1 MVGVSKEMGL
11 GVQLGVRL
19 GVELQVCDGWY
30 GLGLETGLAKV
41 GIWFAEQA
49 VLLCHGNYAAGHKSI
64 AK

>member
-11 GVQLGVRL
+11 GVRLGVRL

-41 GIWFAEQA
+41 GIWFAEQVVYCCA
-49 VLLCHGNYAAGHKSI
+49 MVTMLLVTRVNS
-64 AK
+64 